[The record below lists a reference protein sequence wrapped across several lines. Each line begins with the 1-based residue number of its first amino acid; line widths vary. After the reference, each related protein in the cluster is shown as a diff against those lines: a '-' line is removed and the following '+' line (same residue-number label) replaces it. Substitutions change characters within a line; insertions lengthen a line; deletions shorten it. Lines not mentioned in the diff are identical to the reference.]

1 MAYDEGMAER
11 IREALRENH
20 RTFLEKNMFG
30 GIAFLFDGAMGIGIA
45 KGKLMVRVGPDAYAS
60 ALAEPHVKPMDFTG
74 RPLRGYVYVED
85 EGIAS
90 DAALERWVLRGADC
104 ARAIAAEELAPSK
117 KPATRTSAKRAA
129 KKLAK

>member
-20 RTFLEKNMFG
+20 QPFREKNMFG
-30 GIAFLFDGAMGIGIA
+30 GVAFLFDGAMGLGIA
-45 KGKLMVRVGPDAYAS
+45 KGKLMVRVGPSAYAA

-90 DAALERWVLRGADC
+90 DAALARWALRGAVF
-104 ARAIAAEELAPSK
+104 ARSIAAEELAPSK
-117 KPATRTSAKRAA
+117 KPATRSSAKRAA
-129 KKLAK
+129 KKLPK

>member
-11 IREALRENH
+11 IREALREGR
-20 RTFLEKNMFG
+20 RTFREKNMFG

-45 KGKLMVRVGPDAYAS
+45 KGKLMVRVGPSAYEA
-60 ALAEPHVKPMDFTG
+60 ALAEPYVKPMDFTG

-90 DAALERWVLRGADC
+90 DAALARWALRGADF

-117 KPATRTSAKRAA
+117 KPAARSSKKKAA
-129 KKLAK
+129 KTPTK